1 MSWNWKEK
9 EADLEGD
16 HSMIRVRVIGCTC
29 NACRFSVPMPKELA
43 AKVNDPDKLLCT
55 KLDMV
60 VGIWQNPCDDFQ

>member
-9 EADLEGD
+9 EVDIEGE
-16 HSMIRVRVIGCTC
+16 HSIIRARVIGCTC
-29 NACRFSVPMPKELA
+29 SGCRFSVPMPKELA